1 MNMLI
6 CLLLSGSKIF
16 NDIPSCGKFGRSGT
30 ADHHLEEESGVLFLT
45 PHY

>member
-6 CLLLSGSKIF
+6 SLLLSGSEAL
-16 NDIPSCGKFGRSGT
+16 NTLPSCGMSGSSGT
-30 ADHHLEEESGVLFLT
+30 ADRHLEEELGVLFLT

>member
-6 CLLLSGSKIF
+6 CLLLSGSEIF
-16 NDIPSCGKFGRSGT
+16 NDIPSCGKLGSSGT
-30 ADHHLEEESGVLFLT
+30 ADHHLEEESGVVFLT